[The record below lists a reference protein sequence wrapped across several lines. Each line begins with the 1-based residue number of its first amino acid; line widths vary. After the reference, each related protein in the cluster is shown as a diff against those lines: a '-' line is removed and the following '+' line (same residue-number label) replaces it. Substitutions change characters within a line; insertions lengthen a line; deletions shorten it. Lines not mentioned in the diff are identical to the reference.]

1 MNKAERQRFRE
12 EADMLKK
19 LQHPNIVRFYNYWE
33 TSIAK
38 KKNIV
43 LVTELMLSG
52 TLKSYVFNCYIFLKP
67 TKNVLISFPLPPQ
80 LPKTLQEDQPKS
92 TEIMVSSNPKRITLL
107 TLSFTTNHSS

>member
-33 TSIAK
+33 TNIAK

-52 TLKSYVFNCYIFLKP
+52 TLKS
-67 TKNVLISFPLPPQ
+67 
-80 LPKTLQEDQPKS
+80 
-92 TEIMVSSNPKRITLL
+92 
-107 TLSFTTNHSS
+107 

>member
-52 TLKSYVFNCYIFLKP
+52 TLKS
-67 TKNVLISFPLPPQ
+67 
-80 LPKTLQEDQPKS
+80 
-92 TEIMVSSNPKRITLL
+92 
-107 TLSFTTNHSS
+107 

>member
-1 MNKAERQRFRE
+1 MLPATESFCAEINLLLLFFFQFKDKKVNKAERQRFRE

-33 TSIAK
+33 TNIAK

-52 TLKSYVFNCYIFLKP
+52 TLKS
-67 TKNVLISFPLPPQ
+67 
-80 LPKTLQEDQPKS
+80 
-92 TEIMVSSNPKRITLL
+92 
-107 TLSFTTNHSS
+107 